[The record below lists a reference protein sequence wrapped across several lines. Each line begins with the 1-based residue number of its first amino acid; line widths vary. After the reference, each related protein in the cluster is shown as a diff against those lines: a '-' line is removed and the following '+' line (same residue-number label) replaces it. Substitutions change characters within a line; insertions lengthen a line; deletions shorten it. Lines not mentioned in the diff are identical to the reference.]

1 MSDVDKKILAV
12 IRNNPH
18 IKRPDIIS
26 SLDIGKSTLDRSLKK
41 LKDAGLLK
49 RIGSNKTGYW
59 KVLI

>member
-1 MSDVDKKILAV
+1 MSETDKKILAV
-12 IRNNPH
+12 IKGNPR

-26 SLDIGKSTLDRSLKK
+26 SLEIGRSTLDRSLKK
-41 LKDAGLLK
+41 LKDVGLLE